1 MKDNKRKLFTWRI
14 NLFLFIIFS
23 MGCIFGVAIHGAL
36 GGVIEHYIASRAQ
49 IIEQNS
55 LEDVETCISY
65 ATPANATWANATWA
79 NATWMNASS
88 TDARNDF
95 MLLTQLTTKYTTA
108 KAGEKIEIELYT
120 YGNCLNGASLTFYSN
135 ELGLGFTSQVDFED
149 GKKFITLPEE
159 TVAGKYTIENV
170 MLFGTSYAGGT
181 FTRTYKAQELENPI
195 SLTVEKPASAKDI
208 ELQSI
213 TLDKT
218 ETKVGENVKVDIKAD
233 TEVTNAKLTFENTSN
248 QEKAIVYLKNDN
260 DEKCISFS
268 STTKD
273 GEYELTNLV
282 LSNANTTTIYAK
294 NAADNAKQYNFN
306 TKIKVTKGE
315 TEDLEYNNED
325 ITSEIVKEIAD
336 SKTLKKLTINA
347 DSKSLISEDIF
358 NAIKGKNVELIVNY
372 KGNQFIFNGK
382 EIDVAKDIDV
392 SVKSYS
398 LASKNDELKNLVGDS
413 GIILTFASNGS
424 LPSTATIKIKRTV
437 DMKNV
442 LGIDKVYVY
451 YFDEQTLKFEEVAK
465 NLQLDAQ
472 NYYTFKIDH
481 NSKFLLTNN
490 ELDDSLLQEGDN
502 NVVSFLMESK
512 VYLILIILA
521 ILVIVIVLVVLV
533 VYKKNNKKKK
543 TMVTVD
549 NTVKA
554 PEENKTEET
563 TSTRSGA
570 DQE

>member
-1 MKDNKRKLFTWRI
+1 MKDNKKKIFT
-14 NLFLFIIFS
+14 
-23 MGCIFGVAIHGAL
+23 C
-36 GGVIEHYIASRAQ
+36 
-49 IIEQNS
+49 

-95 MLLTQLTTKYTTA
+95 MILTQLTTKYTTA

-248 QEKAIVYLKNDN
+248 QEKAIVYLKNEN

-347 DSKSLISEDIF
+347 DSKSLLSEDIF